1 MFLCRIQPGN
11 NNLKYSDISIFHQ
24 NNSST
29 FLVTICFPHITCRHD
44 VNNNS
49 NIHWISSH
57 LQNFSAEQVVVSLS
71 DIFRQIMSN
80 PASSTSHGQSGVEVS
95 FKSCI
100 LTTITS
106 VTLLTEF
113 HVSTSNTISIEFF
126 WQSVIRRSKLN
137 LLETNCLRSNEM
149 ISWGWGNNYKFHSK
163 TLLV

>member
-95 FKSCI
+95 FKSSI

-113 HVSTSNTISIEFF
+113 HVSTSNTISIDFF
-126 WQSVIRRSKLN
+126 SQSVIRMWKLSI
-137 LLETNCLRSNEM
+137 CLKLTVYDQRSNEI
-149 ISWGWGNNYKFHSK
+149 ISWGWGEQLQIS
-163 TLLV
+163 